1 MTYDEAARLINLLKQ
16 IINLDSFSIPRQGE
30 KDTIDMVSVY
40 SEKDKFIVDFNRSG
54 RIRKDKYTLQ
64 LRYGKDK
71 GLIRIDVGGP
81 DHTNPDGTIV
91 HCPHIHMQKDDNSKW
106 DAWAYSIPQVFGNV
120 NDRIDTLKQFLVYCN
135 TNNVDSINIYEQS
148 EME

>member
-64 LRYGKDK
+64 LKFE
-71 GLIRIDVGGP
+71 
-81 DHTNPDGTIV
+81 N
-91 HCPHIHMQKDDNSKW
+91 
-106 DAWAYSIPQVFGNV
+106 
-120 NDRIDTLKQFLVYCN
+120 N
-135 TNNVDSINIYEQS
+135 T
-148 EME
+148 